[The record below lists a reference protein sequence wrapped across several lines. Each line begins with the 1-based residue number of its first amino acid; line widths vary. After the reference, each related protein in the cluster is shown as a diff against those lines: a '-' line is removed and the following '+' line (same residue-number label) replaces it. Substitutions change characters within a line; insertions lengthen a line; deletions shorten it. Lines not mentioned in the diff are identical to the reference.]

1 MKLSLHIDIRHIVI
15 PRRQVSSHM
24 NCQIRWFKDQLS
36 RSYGFSI
43 SHHSSYCTKKKDC
56 FIRHECGT
64 HFQSLCLHL
73 AANYAFLFGVTFS
86 EYACVIHCITSSF
99 TRLKIYHPQLYHR
112 AKVSHIDCKEFVT
125 MDFHESPRAQPE
137 WQSISSTN
145 RKVVCSTPFGST
157 WNSFSKYACVIH

>member
-56 FIRHECGT
+56 LIRHECGS

-112 AKVSHIDCKEFVT
+112 AKVSQIDCRKFVT
-125 MDFHESPRAQPE
+125 VDLIPR
-137 WQSISSTN
+137 
-145 RKVVCSTPFGST
+145 G
-157 WNSFSKYACVIH
+157 

>member
-1 MKLSLHIDIRHIVI
+1 MKLSLHINIRHIVI

-56 FIRHECGT
+56 FIRHECGS

-73 AANYAFLFGVTFS
+73 AANYAFLFGDTFS
-86 EYACVIHCITSSF
+86 EYACVMHCTTSSF

-112 AKVSHIDCKEFVT
+112 AKVSQIDCRKFVT
-125 MDFHESPRAQPE
+125 VDLVPRV
-137 WQSISSTN
+137 S
-145 RKVVCSTPFGST
+145 
-157 WNSFSKYACVIH
+157 